1 METQLVNSRA
11 EFFLFFAILVIIILK
26 FSGMPDQYYN
36 LFYYSTHKE
45 LFPLDIYFNNTFF
58 FNSSVFFAI
67 NALIN
72 GEKNDVI
79 GFFFYLIT
87 TGTGVALIAV
97 CINRHLISGRWS
109 GTLFLVLLLCFLGR
123 DIPPN
128 TWGGIISLGPGTATM
143 LAKTMVFASFFLML
157 ERHIFAAAVVTAAVL
172 VTHILGDFI
181 LFGILFFFILL
192 DSRTD
197 NRKLVYLLIPL
208 VAVGIKKYFS
218 ATTLL
223 ASGEEARALY
233 DLVLEYGRQDA
244 YFTHQGIPAMV
255 VFSASFLFFPFMW
268 KKLPSAA
275 GESFLPLIKAIYFSA
290 LCVACGAIVYTSFI
304 SEYLPIPVLIMIA
317 PVRAMNYY
325 TLVFYLVAFFLII
338 RTDRLD
344 AELKAACLIAL
355 VLLHMESLK
364 GVIYPAMI
372 LIVGFAGRFAY
383 KMIQKKA
390 LFLPAPSVKVIT
402 AFLLIG
408 ITAIQ
413 IQRGG
418 VYQTNFS
425 ANGWKYLDR
434 WTVNLFTYETTWKA
448 AAALRSRPNDMV
460 LLPIFKSQRSGK
472 YETSSALNVL
482 AEKSQFVELG
492 HHFYFNYPLL
502 LEHRVRQ
509 ATKADVLMALD
520 EGRDINPQDVKVL
533 RSRNAVVL
541 VPQVVSSHFQG
552 WAKQEHLGEFTLI
565 QYAQD
570 APINGD

>member
-11 EFFLFFAILVIIILK
+11 EFFLLFAILVIIILK

-157 ERHIFAAAVVTAAVL
+157 ERHIFAAAVVAAAVL

-255 VFSASFLFFPFMW
+255 VFFASFLLFPFMW
-268 KKLPSAA
+268 KKLPSTV

-570 APINGD
+570 APVNGD

>member
-1 METQLVNSRA
+1 
-11 EFFLFFAILVIIILK
+11 
-26 FSGMPDQYYN
+26 MPDQYYN
-36 LFYYSTHKE
+36 LFYYTTHKE

-58 FNSSVFFAI
+58 FKSSIFFAI
-67 NALIN
+67 NALIH
-72 GEKNDVI
+72 GEESDVI
-79 GFFFYLIT
+79 GFFFHLIT
-87 TGTGVALIAV
+87 TGIGVALIAV
-97 CINRHLISGRWS
+97 SINRHLVSGRWS
-109 GTLFLVLLLCFLGR
+109 ATLFLVLLLCFLGR

-157 ERHIFAAAVVTAAVL
+157 ERHIFAAAVVAAAVL

-197 NRKLVYLLIPL
+197 NRKLAYLLIPL
-208 VAVGIKKYFS
+208 LAVGIKKYFS
-218 ATTLL
+218 EITLL
-223 ASGEEARALY
+223 TSGEDARALY

-255 VFSASFLFFPFMW
+255 VFFASFLLFPFMW
-268 KKLPSAA
+268 KKLPFAD

-290 LCVACGAIVYTSFI
+290 LCVVCGAMVYTSFI
-304 SEYLPIPVLIMIA
+304 SEYLPIPVVIMIA

-364 GVIYPAMI
+364 GVIYPAVI
-372 LIVGFAGRFAY
+372 LIAGFAGRFTY
-383 KMIQKKA
+383 KMIKKKV
-390 LFLPAPSVKVIT
+390 LLLPTPSVKVIT
-402 AFLLIG
+402 VLLLIG

-413 IQRGG
+413 IQKGG
-418 VYQTNFS
+418 VYQTNFG

-434 WTVNLFTYETTWKA
+434 WTINLFADEAIWKA
-448 AAALRSRPNDMV
+448 AAALRTRPEDMV
-460 LLPIFKSQRSGK
+460 LLPIFKSQSTGK
-472 YETSSALNVL
+472 YMTGSALNMV

-492 HHFYFNYPLL
+492 HHFYFNYPML
-502 LEHRVRQ
+502 LEHRIRE
-509 ATKADVLMALD
+509 ATRDGVFLALD

-533 RSRNAVVL
+533 RSLNAVVL

-552 WAKQEHLGEFTLI
+552 WTKQEHLGEITLI

-570 APINGD
+570 DSDNGD